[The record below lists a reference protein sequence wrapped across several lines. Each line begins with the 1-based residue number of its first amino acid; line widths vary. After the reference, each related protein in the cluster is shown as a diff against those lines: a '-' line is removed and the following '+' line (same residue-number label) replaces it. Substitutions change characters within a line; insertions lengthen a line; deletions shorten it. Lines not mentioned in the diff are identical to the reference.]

1 MQPVVIHAMK
11 IKPVWKLKEQHKC
24 ILIKTWN
31 IAKH

>member
-11 IKPVWKLKEQHKC
+11 IKPVWKLEQHKC